1 MEDQEDGPFFMHRG
15 REVKLMAKTFEAEP
29 WERQPGE
36 SAKAF
41 EAFVIYRDMG
51 VDRSARRVAIQLS
64 KSNTLIHRWSKDNK
78 WIERVAAWDSEQ
90 DRIRREE
97 QRKEIAKMRARHTK
111 LAQSMLLKAAEA
123 LKRLDPDEMQSNN
136 ITRMIDVATQLER
149 LSRGDTTD
157 SIEIRD
163 GGKSE
168 PAVTFYMPDNG
179 RDDDNADNI

>member
-1 MEDQEDGPFFMHRG
+1 
-15 REVKLMAKTFEAEP
+15 MARKTYEAEP

-41 EAFVIYRDMG
+41 EAFVLYRDMG
-51 VDRSARRVAIQLS
+51 TSRSTRKVSQQLS
-64 KSNTLIHRWSKDNK
+64 KSKVLIDRWSSANK
-78 WIERVAAWDSEQ
+78 WVERVSAWDSEQ
-90 DRIRREE
+90 DRITREKQIE
-97 QRKEIAKMRARHTK
+97 DIAKMRSRHTK
-111 LAQSMLLKAAEA
+111 LAESMLLKAAKA
-123 LKRLDPDEMQSNN
+123 LQKLQPEDMNSNN
-136 ITRMIDVATQLER
+136 ITRMVDVATQLER

-179 RDDDNADNI
+179 RDTEDADNIQI